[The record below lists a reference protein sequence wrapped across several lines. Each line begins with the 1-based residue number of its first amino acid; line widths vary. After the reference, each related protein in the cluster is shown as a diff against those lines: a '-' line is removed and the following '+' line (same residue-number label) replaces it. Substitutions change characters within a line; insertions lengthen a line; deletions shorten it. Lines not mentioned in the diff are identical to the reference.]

1 LVATGIGVAV
11 FLLPLS
17 TGSVWDTRIA
27 LAAIFGVIGLS
38 VNIITGYAG
47 QISLGHQ
54 AFVGIGAFM
63 SAYVVGKISGAGFFV
78 ALPVAGLTG
87 AVMALGLGLVAL
99 RIRGLYLALV
109 TLAFGRVAEVTIF
122 NWRSFTGGGAGAA
135 APRPTV
141 FASDQA
147 YAYLCLLVLGL
158 FLLVDWRLAKSKA
171 GRAIVALRNNERV
184 ARTLGVN
191 VTLYKLTAFAAG
203 GFLAGAAGSLYGH
216 LTQTANP
223 QDYDLTIALTW
234 ILMAVVGGLGSRA
247 GVVIGS
253 AFFAIFPK
261 ILPTTAVD
269 LPLIGLRNLQLVSP
283 LVGAFLLLIT
293 LTLYPGG
300 IGEQLL
306 PVRRWLAGGRLTGP
320 KHRRRSG
327 DITAQPEEARTEA
340 TGDPNGD
347 EGSPGVTE
355 AFVSP
360 GAASGPNGVETTASE
375 GPPTTELPA
384 VDEPRTGRDRRRAR

>member
-1 LVATGIGVAV
+1 
-11 FLLPLS
+11 
-17 TGSVWDTRIA
+17 
-27 LAAIFGVIGLS
+27 
-38 VNIITGYAG
+38 
-47 QISLGHQ
+47 
-54 AFVGIGAFM
+54 
-63 SAYVVGKISGAGFFV
+63 
-78 ALPVAGLTG
+78 
-87 AVMALGLGLVAL
+87 
-99 RIRGLYLALV
+99 
-109 TLAFGRVAEVTIF
+109 
-122 NWRSFTGGGAGAA
+122 
-135 APRPTV
+135 
-141 FASDQA
+141 
-147 YAYLCLLVLGL
+147 
-158 FLLVDWRLAKSKA
+158 
-171 GRAIVALRNNERV
+171 
-184 ARTLGVN
+184 
-191 VTLYKLTAFAAG
+191 
-203 GFLAGAAGSLYGH
+203 
-216 LTQTANP
+216 
-223 QDYDLTIALTW
+223 
-234 ILMAVVGGLGSRA
+234 VVGGLGSRA